1 MIYMTKSLF
10 TVQKYLA
17 EGLQEQQEAH
27 LSHWE
32 LFLSLS
38 AWTFLWGS
46 QHAERWEKQ
55 PPERKK
61 TNNMYKKH

>member
-10 TVQKYLA
+10 TVRKYLA
-17 EGLQEQQEAH
+17 EGLQEQQEVH

-38 AWTFLWGS
+38 A
-46 QHAERWEKQ
+46 
-55 PPERKK
+55 
-61 TNNMYKKH
+61 